1 MIGKG
6 IAGERPLPLAEVLE
20 ILKQRKKEGELNY
33 SQRMTYDY
41 AQKIAELNLK
51 KTQELLAELLK
62 VEGVKES
69 QAITLVDLMPKT
81 VDDINLIFA
90 KERTKL
96 EGAQINQIL
105 EIIERYRK

>member
-6 IAGERPLPLAEVLE
+6 IVGERPLPLAEVLE

-33 SQRMTYDY
+33 SQRTTYDY
-41 AQKIAELNLK
+41 AQKVVELNLK

-62 VEGVKES
+62 VEGLKES
-69 QAITLVDLMPKT
+69 QAVALVDLMPKT
-81 VDDINLIFA
+81 VDDINLIFV

-96 EGAQINQIL
+96 EETQAKQIL